1 MSYLDNERL
10 YDVQQKRMRE
20 AQKVIDGKF
29 LAKPVRLPPIEVR
42 DAKRRDRSFLEKMGD
57 LDHIVSSAWD
67 KIGRKVRQK
76 LDIETAYDIVY
87 KTDHVPKSDPR
98 YHIQF
103 DIMLDRPYGYPEL
116 NMNRIEAIKRKY
128 YVWCAEHTRDE
139 IYELGRPNW
148 WGLPLEVQH
157 KFSEGYIDK
166 ILDQAAWDI
175 EKQLYDY
182 RSGAQKYVEWVDTS
196 FGDLDGGGNG
206 EPPYLDPAR
215 CLVERKYYDGPDL
228 NDPRNAYMFTGPG
241 FLYNLRLYDKSG
253 KLKRPDP
260 LPEFASVIRR
270 KEIPLPAELTGRVPL
285 EPVKRPPGY
294 KPRNQHNYDGF
305 GGGFDDQGNYHD
317 NGIRTYS
324 DYDGILPDEEVFGD
338 DPEPVR
344 RESVDVEA
352 IDRAL
357 GYGKFEGYKRPTE
370 DYGHLMGQELADE
383 DNYFLSD
390 EFDPTD
396 DSSFDRFQER
406 RRREKEEDLREE
418 LKQSDDP
425 IARAIA
431 EAKEFR
437 FETEKVIY
445 DNEGNAKV
453 VPIPRGERT
462 LVENDRDFRE
472 EQELKNREGIG
483 EVGIQDFPK
492 MRTLDE
498 EDEVIEEVTEE
509 TEEVKPKPPKE
520 EPKTFKA
527 DIPVSKSI
535 TNNSDFKGY
544 LDLNMSAYKKQLLE
558 ELPSEGP
565 GEVFRVLQNFKGCVV
580 TFQDI
585 RFLEELK
592 QKGVVNFN
600 TTMNRRNRYKS
611 RKFIQKEVGFFP
623 VFMLVADGRFLD
635 DYEYFLKMYNKC
647 VPPGAR
653 YLFVSEMKDTDVIV
667 DASKWQDLERFIDTG
682 VDNNEISKY
691 KSIADIE
698 YVERDELEL
707 VFREELG
714 AEDILD
720 IYMVAI

>member
-10 YDVQQKRMRE
+10 YDIQQKRMRE

-57 LDHIVSSAWD
+57 IDHVVSNAWD
-67 KIGRKVRQK
+67 KIGRKIRQK
-76 LDIETAYDIVY
+76 LDMENDFDIVY
-87 KTDHVPKSDPR
+87 RNDNVPKNDPR

-116 NMNRIEAIKRKY
+116 NMSRIEAIKMKY
-128 YVWCAEHTRDE
+128 YVWCAEHTRNE

-157 KFSEGYIDK
+157 KFSTGYIGK

-182 RSGAQKYVEWVDTS
+182 RSGVQKYVEWIDTS

-215 CLVERKYYDGPDL
+215 CLVERRYYDGPDL

-241 FLYNLRLYDKSG
+241 LLYNLRLYDKSG
-253 KLKRPDP
+253 KLKRPEP
-260 LPEFASVIRR
+260 LPEFASVIKR
-270 KEIPLPAELTGRVPL
+270 KEIPLPAHLTGRVPL
-285 EPVKRPPGY
+285 EPVKRPQGY
-294 KPRNQHNYDGF
+294 KPKNIHNYDGF
-305 GGGFDDQGNYHD
+305 GGGFDEQGNYHD

-324 DYDGILPDEEVFGD
+324 DYDGILPDEEIYGED
-338 DPEPVR
+338 CEPVR
-344 RESVDVEA
+344 REPIDVEA

-357 GYGKFEGYKRPTE
+357 GYGRFEGYKRPTE
-370 DYGHLMGQELADE
+370 DYGYLMGTELADE
-383 DNYFLSD
+383 DNYFLSP
-390 EFDPTD
+390 EFDPND

-406 RRREKEEDLREE
+406 RRREKEEALREE
-418 LKQSDDP
+418 LKESEDP

-437 FETEKVIY
+437 FETEEVDCNNEEPTRRVMQDIPIRKFPSSKVQ
-445 DNEGNAKV
+445 E
-453 VPIPRGERT
+453 
-462 LVENDRDFRE
+462 E
-472 EQELKNREGIG
+472 EQPK
-483 EVGIQDFPK
+483 EV
-492 MRTLDE
+492 
-498 EDEVIEEVTEE
+498 E
-509 TEEVKPKPPKE
+509 TPKE
-520 EPKTFKA
+520 EPKTLKA

-585 RFLEELK
+585 RFLDELK

-600 TTMNRRNRYKS
+600 NTMNRRNRYKS
-611 RKFIQKEVGFFP
+611 RKFIEKEVGFFP
-623 VFMLVADGRFLD
+623 VFMLVVDGRFLD

-653 YLFVSEMKDTDVIV
+653 YLFVSEMKDSDVIV
-667 DASKWQDLERFIDTG
+667 DASKWQDLERYIDTG
-682 VDNNEISKY
+682 VDNNDISKCS
-691 KSIADIE
+691 SISDIE

-707 VFREELG
+707 IFREELG